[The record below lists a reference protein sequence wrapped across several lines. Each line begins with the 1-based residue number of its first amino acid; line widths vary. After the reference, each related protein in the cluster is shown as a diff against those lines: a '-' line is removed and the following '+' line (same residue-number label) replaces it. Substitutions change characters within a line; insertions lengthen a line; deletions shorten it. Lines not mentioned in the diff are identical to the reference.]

1 MIGKYEERCVYAIA
15 FFGVLMILLSALMA
29 IDPDNWSNGILKFSR
44 MTYFHGFEIVSRLF
58 FGVIFVAFSD
68 QTLYPTVL
76 AALGYL
82 MIAVGVG
89 LAIAGSS
96 RHQQFAVWAAK
107 KFNKTFRPA
116 GLVSIVFGV
125 FIVYGALKG
134 P

>member
-1 MIGKYEERCVYAIA
+1 MYAIT
-15 FFGVLMILLSALMA
+15 FFGILTILLSAVMV

-58 FGVIFVAFSD
+58 FGAIFIAFSE

-76 AALGYL
+76 GAFGYL
-82 MIAVGVG
+82 MVAVGVG
-89 LAIAGSS
+89 LLIAGPS
-96 RHQQFAVWAAK
+96 RHRQFAVWSAR

-116 GLVSIVFGV
+116 GVVSTVVGV
-125 FIVYGALKG
+125 FIIYGALNG